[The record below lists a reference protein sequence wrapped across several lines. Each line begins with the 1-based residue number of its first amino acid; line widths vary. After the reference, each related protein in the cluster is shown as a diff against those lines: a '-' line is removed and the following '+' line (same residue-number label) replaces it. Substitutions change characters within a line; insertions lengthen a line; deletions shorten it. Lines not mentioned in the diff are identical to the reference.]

1 MNKPTKPVSPDEQ
14 LFGPELSEAEIEAW
28 IDRNREALKTS
39 LDIARQDLAEG
50 HYDTRTMDEIVAEG
64 TRRHLAKR

>member
-1 MNKPTKPVSPDEQ
+1 MNKPTKPVPTDEE

-28 IDRNREALKTS
+28 IDRNREALKAS
-39 LDIARQDLAEG
+39 MDIARQDLAEG
-50 HYDTRTMDEIVAEG
+50 RYDTRTMDEIIAEG